1 MITLINTIVGVIG
14 IAVGIIGWKSLSA
27 SKIKNKAKA
36 TDSATI
42 QQAQTINNGL
52 SSVDVINLT
61 EDIVDKKIRE
71 KTDLNDNKNHFIIK
85 YMGIVGV
92 LFSHGK
98 SYEINLSNLQCKLV
112 ISSACSN
119 KYYPNK
125 IICSIIDDAGNRIP
139 ISVSNTTI
147 DIVPLRIMDGF
158 YTNVNNGIFKEAE
171 VFENQTVIGYLKN
184 RNILYV
190 SFYKKSNRP
199 FSIRIVAYG
208 PQNSDKKFN

>member
-71 KTDLNDNKNHFIIK
+71 KTDLNDNKNHFIISSRPTDAFI
-85 YMGIVGV
+85 GWND
-92 LFSHGK
+92 FS
-98 SYEINLSNLQCKLV
+98 EM
-112 ISSACSN
+112 SACALTKEQALNLIKKIDYSEPAKSTFYQELDNNLYDKYKSFASN
-119 KYYPNK
+119 PLLLTIMLLTFSNHA
-125 IICSIIDDAGNRIP
+125 SIPAKLNDFYEAAFSTLFNMHDATKDCYVRDTRTNLGIDEFK
-139 ISVSNTTI
+139 TI
-147 DIVPLRIMDGF
+147 
-158 YTNVNNGIFKEAE
+158 
-171 VFENQTVIGYLKN
+171 
-184 RNILYV
+184 
-190 SFYKKSNRP
+190 
-199 FSIRIVAYG
+199 FS
-208 PQNSDKKFN
+208 

>member
-85 YMGIVGV
+85 YMGIGGV

-112 ISSACSN
+112 ISSAC
-119 KYYPNK
+119 
-125 IICSIIDDAGNRIP
+125 
-139 ISVSNTTI
+139 SNTTI

>member
-1 MITLINTIVGVIG
+1 MIG

-85 YMGIVGV
+85 YMGIGGV

-112 ISSACSN
+112 ISSAC
-119 KYYPNK
+119 
-125 IICSIIDDAGNRIP
+125 
-139 ISVSNTTI
+139 SNTTI